1 MPLLPRLPRSAP
13 LVLTLIAL
21 GWMAAARPAAAD
33 SSIGFGLHSWR
44 TVDDLRSEG
53 FGHLRRS
60 GVSYLLSYQYS
71 LVPLLKV
78 ELDGEYFD
86 KGFGGSSHYA
96 IAPQAF
102 VLVGGLVYGGLGIGT
117 IYSKDF
123 ANDFS
128 SPFYT
133 ARVGVD
139 LHLLPRFRLDVNAN
153 YHFHAFNELRGAD
166 TGTVTLGAVARIK
179 I

>member
-1 MPLLPRLPRSAP
+1 MPRMPKNAPLL
-13 LVLTLIAL
+13 LTLIAL
-21 GWMAAARPAAAD
+21 TWAAAARPAAAE

-44 TVDDLRSEG
+44 TVDDLHSEG
-53 FGHLRRS
+53 FSHLRRS

-71 LVPLLKV
+71 PAPLLKL
-78 ELDGEYFD
+78 ELDAEYFD

-102 VLVGGLVYGGLGIGT
+102 VLVGSFVYGGLGIGT
-117 IYSKDF
+117 TYSKDF
-123 ANDFS
+123 TNDFS
-128 SPFYT
+128 SPFYV
-133 ARVGVD
+133 ARVGLD

-153 YHFHAFNELRGAD
+153 YHFHAFNELRGVN
-166 TGTVTLGAVARIK
+166 TGTVTVGAVARFK